1 MTQASSARIIPGVCL
16 SSLVVLLACPA
27 LLAQSGPARLGRGVE
42 KLETGRYAEALQDL
56 KAAQPLL
63 PKLSD
68 YVGYYLASADAE
80 LKDFAQVRKDLA
92 PFRTLAA
99 PSPLRG
105 RAAILDARATTETGS
120 PAGAIAFLRE
130 RYEELPQPAGDFTL
144 AQAYEAAHDQAQAAA
159 YYQRVYYL
167 YPLTEFAAQASKA
180 IESLRA
186 SMGTAFPPP
195 MPQQMLERGSR
206 LLDAQEYSKARA
218 EFSALTQS
226 LGGAEREIASVRIG
240 AVDYHQRKTDQAYRY
255 LQSLEVTSPEAGAER
270 LYYLA
275 ECARRLNDDGAM
287 LAAIEKLA
295 QYPQSS

>member
-1 MTQASSARIIPGVCL
+1 MLESAPAADASEVRPLPLSRARTPFPPL
-16 SSLVVLLACPA
+16 LTALLKVVL
-27 LLAQSGPARLGRGVE
+27 SV
-42 KLETGRYAEALQDL
+42 
-56 KAAQPLL
+56 
-63 PKLSD
+63 
-68 YVGYYLASADAE
+68 
-80 LKDFAQVRKDLA
+80 
-92 PFRTLAA
+92 
-99 PSPLRG
+99 
-105 RAAILDARATTETGS
+105 
-120 PAGAIAFLRE
+120 
-130 RYEELPQPAGDFTL
+130 LPQPAGDFTL

-240 AVDYHQRKTDQAYRY
+240 AA
-255 LQSLEVTSPEAGAER
+255 A
-270 LYYLA
+270 
-275 ECARRLNDDGAM
+275 AM
-287 LAAIEKLA
+287 R
-295 QYPQSS
+295 PVS

>member
-105 RAAILDARATTETGS
+105 RAAILDARATTETS
-120 PAGAIAFLRE
+120 KRAI
-130 RYEELPQPAGDFTL
+130 L
-144 AQAYEAAHDQAQAAA
+144 AQSNDESDGGTLSPDGSAA
-159 YYQRVYYL
+159 R
-167 YPLTEFAAQASKA
+167 
-180 IESLRA
+180 
-186 SMGTAFPPP
+186 
-195 MPQQMLERGSR
+195 
-206 LLDAQEYSKARA
+206 
-218 EFSALTQS
+218 
-226 LGGAEREIASVRIG
+226 
-240 AVDYHQRKTDQAYRY
+240 
-255 LQSLEVTSPEAGAER
+255 PET
-270 LYYLA
+270 
-275 ECARRLNDDGAM
+275 ARRLRLSRNRIVRGVIIDVA
-287 LAAIEKLA
+287 
-295 QYPQSS
+295 P